1 MPIEVKD
8 GVDIINNSGGLI
20 AGLVGAITA
29 FGWWARRERTE
40 KAKSE
45 ADVSASGASVSASD
59 SQARQIDA
67 LTKRVNEQ
75 GEAIIRLLN
84 DLAGLKTHIARHEAS
99 VVGISILL
107 PAIHLCGEC
116 EVRYQPILNEISRII
131 KDLGDRRSESVRAHI
146 PEEK

>member
-1 MPIEVKD
+1 MSIEVKE
-8 GVDIINNSGGLI
+8 GVDIINNSGGII

-40 KAKSE
+40 KAKSD
-45 ADVSASGASVSASD
+45 ADVSASGAASSASD
-59 SQARQIDA
+59 SQAKQIDA

-99 VVGISILL
+99 VVGISVLL

-116 EVRYQPILNEISRII
+116 EPRYQPILNEIGRMI
-131 KDLGDRRSESVRAHI
+131 KDLGERRTDKDRAATS
-146 PEEK
+146 EEK